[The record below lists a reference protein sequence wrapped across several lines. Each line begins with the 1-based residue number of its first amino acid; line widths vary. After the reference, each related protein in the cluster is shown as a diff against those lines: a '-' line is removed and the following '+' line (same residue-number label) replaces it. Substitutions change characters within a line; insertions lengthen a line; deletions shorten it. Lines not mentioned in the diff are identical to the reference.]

1 MKSFLLRKESFGGT
15 LQSSRNGKRIYLD
28 REEFRQIERSKRV
41 SGTIAKEIGH
51 GGNVRIITPK
61 FLPPRNFSFPDTI
74 YYEVTRRCNLRCKQC
89 FNYSGRELE
98 KELKPQEQLRLIER
112 LALAGAQ
119 EIRFTGGEPM
129 RHPDIYGLIRKTK
142 QLGLRA
148 SIGTNATLITEDAAR
163 KLAGAGLDGAVV
175 SIDGNQEMHDLIRG
189 SGNFL
194 RALAGIKNLQKA
206 GIGTRIN
213 TTAMK
218 DNLSSIPELADFFHQ
233 QKLKMYVKRL
243 MPTGRASI
251 NWSKK
256 ALTKDDYRWLE
267 EKMQKLLKDPDGLIY
282 GHYLRPKKYES
293 RIELPFVR
301 RKCTVGQRAIS
312 IEPDGRIGLCGFLQQ
327 DKVAFNVQTAELDE
341 IWKKITAIDP
351 IQALG
356 MDKAL
361 KKYNKKAEMETDCY
375 ALAIGAMR

>member
-15 LQSSRNGKRIYLD
+15 LQSSLNGKRIYLD
-28 REEFRQIERSKRV
+28 REEFRQIERGKRV
-41 SGTIAKEIGH
+41 SGKIAKEMGH
-51 GGNVRIITPK
+51 GGNARIIIPK
-61 FLPPRNFSFPDTI
+61 FLPVENFSFPDTI

-89 FNYSGRELE
+89 FNYSGEELSRELGFE
-98 KELKPQEQLRLIER
+98 EQLSLIEK

-129 RHPDIYGLIRKTK
+129 RHPKICALIRKTK

-163 KLAGAGLDGAVV
+163 RLARAGLDGAVV
-175 SIDGNQEMHDLIRG
+175 SIDGKEEMHDLIRG
-189 SGNFL
+189 KGNFS

-206 GIGTRIN
+206 GISTRIN

-218 DNLSSIPELADFFHQ
+218 ENLRSIPELADLFHRK
-233 QKLKMYVKRL
+233 KLKMYVKRL

-251 NWSKK
+251 DWSKK
-256 ALTKDDYRWLE
+256 VLTKDDYRWLGD
-267 EKMQKLLKDPDGLIY
+267 KMQKLLKNPDGLVY

-293 RIELPFVR
+293 RIELPFIR
-301 RKCTVGQRAIS
+301 RKCTVGQRAMS
-312 IEPDGRIGLCGFLQQ
+312 IEPDGQIGLCGFLQQ
-327 DKVAFNVQTAELDE
+327 NKIMFNVRTTEPDE

-361 KKYNKKAEMETDCY
+361 RKYNSQAELETDCY